1 MIIGWNSE
9 VKSYDEYL
17 SSQSGMQKLAA
28 NSMIIQSIG
37 EGVKKIDRLLPGFLN
52 DNSPEIPWRNI
63 KGIRDHIAHG
73 YFDIDAEI
81 IYDVTLNEI
90 PRLRETFVRLYSLLS

>member
-1 MIIGWNSE
+1 QIFNGLNTWLLGAVN
-9 VKSYDEYL
+9 KL
-17 SSQSGMQKLAA
+17 SK
-28 NSMIIQSIG
+28 NNRSI
-37 EGVKKIDRLLPGFLN
+37 VN

>member
-1 MIIGWNSE
+1 FNGLNTWLLGAVN
-9 VKSYDEYL
+9 KL
-17 SSQSGMQKLAA
+17 SK
-28 NSMIIQSIG
+28 NNRSI
-37 EGVKKIDRLLPGFLN
+37 VN

>member
-1 MIIGWNSE
+1 MNALAIHLYLTIRDINLSFNYFGNFYRII
-9 VKSYDEYL
+9 V
-17 SSQSGMQKLAA
+17 
-28 NSMIIQSIG
+28 
-37 EGVKKIDRLLPGFLN
+37 N